1 MSPMKHRGL
10 IALFLAGLCY
20 VALCI
25 FLFFAQRSLL
35 YFPTPEASL
44 PDSASI
50 SLRTAEET
58 LRIWSRFVDGPDALI
73 YFGGNAED
81 VSATFGTFAQAL
93 PRHALYLVNYRGYGG
108 STGSPSEGALFADAL
123 AVYELVHQTHPN
135 ISLVGRSLG
144 SGVATYLAST
154 RKVERLVLVTPYDSI
169 ENVAKK
175 HFPIFPISW
184 LLKDKFNSSA
194 RVPSIGAKTLI
205 ILAEHDEII
214 PRESSA
220 ALIAAFPADQ
230 VRVKVIPGATHNSI
244 GSAPAYA
251 ELIRGFCER
260 G

>member
-1 MSPMKHRGL
+1 MKHLGL
-10 IALFLAGLCY
+10 IALFLAGLLY
-20 VALCI
+20 VSLCT

-50 SLRTAEET
+50 SLRTAGET
-58 LRIWSRFVDGPDALI
+58 LRIWSRPADGPDAII

-81 VSATFGTFAQAL
+81 VSSNFGAFAKAL
-93 PRHALYLVNYRGYGG
+93 PRHAIYLVNYRGYGG

-123 AVYELVHQTHPN
+123 AVYDLVHQNHPN

-144 SGVATYLAST
+144 SGVAAYLAST

-175 HFPIFPISW
+175 RFPIFPISL

-194 RVPSIGAKTLI
+194 RVPSIGAKTLV
-205 ILAEHDEII
+205 ILAENDEII
-214 PRESSA
+214 PRESSD
-220 ALIAAFPADQ
+220 ALIAEFPSDQ
-230 VRVKVIPGATHNSI
+230 VIVKVIHEATHNSV
-244 GSAPAYA
+244 GSSPVYA
-251 ELIRGFCER
+251 ELIGGFCER